1 MKSSRGKKPG
11 STLRDKV
18 SGVLGMLHR
27 IVKTEHPLK
36 STTADVYYVDQRSQ
50 NFPMRIAVECKDWQ
64 SPLNSK
70 QLAEIDNLYRPSIN
84 QDEIDHLWIVSN
96 HELAQGP
103 SQTVSNLK
111 WVVYSTYQEFLSSV
125 MNFSLVLEEN
135 IAAFKIHE
143 SNKNFLHLEAKDRSA
158 TLEETTR
165 SWLSGDSRALII
177 FGGYGLGKTSFSF
190 YIASALSAEYQDG
203 TFDRI
208 PIRISLSGLYA
219 KQDLKGLICSV
230 LTGSEG
236 GPDVG
241 NFSYNLFLRM
251 VQEGLFVLILDG
263 FDEMRHAMT
272 SEEFSYT
279 FEQMSPLFAGKS
291 KTIVLGRPDSF
302 FNEDEEEQ
310 ILSALLSQ
318 TDSPESE
325 FTKIEVSPLRRDQ
338 IDSFLANFFKGVK
351 SGSGPR
357 KSGKIDT
364 FEYDEDEIDIL
375 SRPVQLQMFTK
386 IMRQHM
392 KIDGK
397 ITRHRLYSHFIYEF
411 IKREQ
416 AKDARK
422 VEIGEATLGHD
433 DPRSIFMQN
442 VAWWVLVDKRE
453 NRFSASEIPH
463 DLVPPSLVTEGKT
476 RGSLRE
482 ALVGSVI
489 ERISRTTE
497 AVGTKGGSVY
507 YFPHKSYLEFLVAE
521 YFCRER
527 FSREMFGKFF
537 RNANKEIISFIN
549 DGPAE
554 AVKNVKQGLEFVRGS
569 TPRDFFKVASRHPD
583 YKLDIDAKLY
593 PRLSAPDVFALY
605 ELFLSS
611 ERSETDIDQYL
622 YEVFR
627 TATTLPKFYAAL
639 QITCEHLNRGN
650 RQRLLE
656 KIIAFTFESLDEKRL
671 AEMYS
676 DQSTLYHVYTND
688 ITAIRSI
695 FLANCVSINK
705 GSIEVSLRRVW
716 SLANDIARS
725 TFLVSDYELDQG
737 GIVTY
742 DFDGQSCDDISDRV
756 KSLIS
761 DRIMARVP
769 LHISGTLANV
779 FSR

>member
-1 MKSSRGKKPG
+1 
-11 STLRDKV
+11 
-18 SGVLGMLHR
+18 MLHR
-27 IVKTEHPLK
+27 IVKIEYPLK
-36 STTADVYYVDQRSQ
+36 STTADVYFVDQRSQ
-50 NFPMRIAVECKDWQ
+50 NFPTRIAVECKDWQ
-64 SPLNSK
+64 SPLNSR

-84 QDEIDHLWIVSN
+84 GDEIDYLWIVSN

-103 SQTVSNLK
+103 SQTVTNLK
-111 WVVYSTYQEFLSSV
+111 RIVYSTYQDFLSSV

-135 IAAFKIHE
+135 IAAFKNHE
-143 SNKNFLHLEAKDRSA
+143 SNKNFLHLEAKDRAA
-158 TLEETTR
+158 TLEETTKI
-165 SWLSGDSRALII
+165 WLNGDSRALII

-251 VQEGLFVLILDG
+251 VHEGLFVLILDG

-272 SEEFSYT
+272 AEEFAYT
-279 FEQMSPLFAGKS
+279 FEQMSPLFAGHS

-302 FNEDEEEQ
+302 FSDDEEEQ
-310 ILSALLSQ
+310 ILSSLFSEI
-318 TDSPESE
+318 DSPESDV
-325 FTKIEVSPLRRDQ
+325 TKIEVSPLRRDQ
-338 IDSFLANFFKGVK
+338 IESYLAKFAG
-351 SGSGPR
+351 GARPTAR
-357 KSGKIDT
+357 PGKPGKTDA

-386 IMRQHM
+386 IVRQNMM
-392 KIDGK
+392 KMDGK

-416 AKDARK
+416 AKNARK
-422 VEIGEATLGHD
+422 VEIGEATLGHS

-476 RGSLRE
+476 TGSLRE

-527 FSREMFGKFF
+527 FSREMFAKFF
-537 RNANKEIISFIN
+537 RNANREIISFLN

-554 AVKNVKQGLEFVRGS
+554 AVKNVRQGLEFVRGS

-583 YKLDIDAKLY
+583 YNLNIDAKSY
-593 PRLSAPDVFALY
+593 PKLSAAEVLTLY
-605 ELFLSS
+605 ELHLSS
-611 ERSETDIDQYL
+611 DSSDTAIDQYL

-627 TATTLPKFYAAL
+627 TATSLPKFYAAL
-639 QITCEHLNRGN
+639 QIMCEHLNHGN

-656 KIIAFTFESLDEKRL
+656 KIIGFTFDSLDEKRL
-671 AEMYS
+671 ADMYS

-688 ITAIRSI
+688 IAAVRSI
-695 FLANCVSINK
+695 FLANCVSINN
-705 GSIEVSLRRVW
+705 GSIEVNLRRVW

-725 TFLVSDYELDQG
+725 TFLVSDYELDQD

-742 DFDGQSCDDISDRV
+742 AFDGQSCEDISDRV
-756 KSLIS
+756 KLLIV
-761 DRIMARVP
+761 DRVIARVP
-769 LHISGTLANV
+769 LRISGNLANV